1 MSKRPPP
8 VPGRKPGRPPG
19 RGDTDLLRASLIDP
33 HLPEIIAKLL
43 DLMRAGDVS
52 AAKALLDRGIASL
65 KAHAAPVALDLPAG
79 ALVDQAK
86 GLMAA
91 ALAGNVP
98 PDVAAG
104 LIQALGLIDTLEQSE
119 LLRREM
125 AEYA

>member
-8 VPGRKPGRPPG
+8 VPGRKP
-19 RGDTDLLRASLIDP
+19 
-33 HLPEIIAKLL
+33 
-43 DLMRAGDVS
+43 
-52 AAKALLDRGIASL
+52 
-65 KAHAAPVALDLPAG
+65 
-79 ALVDQAK
+79 
-86 GLMAA
+86 MAA